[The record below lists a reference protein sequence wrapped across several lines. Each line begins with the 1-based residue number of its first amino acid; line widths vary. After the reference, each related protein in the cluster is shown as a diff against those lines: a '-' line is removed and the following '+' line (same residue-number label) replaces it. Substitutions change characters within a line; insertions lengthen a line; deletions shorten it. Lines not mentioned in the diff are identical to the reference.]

1 MLSFFFS
8 FFNIRITGDE
18 IFNYKIFRADVSKKK
33 REAKLYFEKH
43 ETLILSRQR
52 DFLVKRRKKFRFP
65 CNLLHA
71 ANFH

>member
-1 MLSFFFS
+1 MKFS
-8 FFNIRITGDE
+8 ITKY
-18 IFNYKIFRADVSKKK
+18 FVLMCPKKK

-71 ANFH
+71 ANFD

>member
-8 FFNIRITGDE
+8 FFNIRIKGDE

-52 DFLVKRRKKFRFP
+52 DFLVKRRKKISLP
-65 CNLLHA
+65 V
-71 ANFH
+71 